1 MSSLY
6 LSPGDFRRL
15 GPEGEAAQQ
24 AGRPSRTF
32 WQDSWVKLRRHP
44 IGMTGLVAVTIITLT
59 AVFGPIIH
67 GGSYSAQ
74 NLLKTF
80 AEPSREH
87 LMGTDNLGR
96 DVFVRLLY
104 GARIS
109 LTVGF
114 ASTLISLVV
123 GVMYGAISGFYGG
136 KVDNLMMRALEVVS
150 AIPELLYLI
159 LLTQVFKPGL
169 TTILIV
175 IGGTG
180 WFSMARVVRG
190 EVLALK
196 EREYVLAARTMGTRP
211 LTIMLRHL
219 IPNAM
224 GPILV
229 TLTVGIPTAIFFES
243 FLSFIGLGISA
254 PMASWGVMASEALT
268 AIRSYPHL
276 LFYPAVAIGATLLAF
291 QFLGQGMRDALDPR
305 IRQ

>member
-1 MSSLY
+1 MSLH
-6 LSPGDFRRL
+6 LSPADFRRL
-15 GPEGEAAQQ
+15 DRSEGAAQ
-24 AGRPSRTF
+24 AIVRPSRTF
-32 WQDSWVKLRRHP
+32 GQDAWAKLRRHP
-44 IGMTGLVAVTIITLT
+44 IGMIGLISVLLITLT
-59 AVFGPIIH
+59 AIFGPFFSSA
-67 GGSYSAQ
+67 SYSDQ
-74 NLLKTF
+74 NLMKTF
-80 AEPSREH
+80 AEPSAAH
-87 LMGTDNLGR
+87 PMGTDNLGR
-96 DVFVRLLY
+96 DVAIRILY

-114 ASTLISLVV
+114 ASTAISLVV
-123 GVMYGAISGFYGG
+123 GVMYGAISGYHGG

-150 AIPELLYLI
+150 AVPELLYLI

-211 LTIMLRHL
+211 LAIMLRHL

-254 PMASWGVMASEALT
+254 PMASWGVMASESLT
-268 AIRSYPHL
+268 AIRSFPHL
-276 LFYPAVAIGATLLAF
+276 LLYPALAIGITLLAF